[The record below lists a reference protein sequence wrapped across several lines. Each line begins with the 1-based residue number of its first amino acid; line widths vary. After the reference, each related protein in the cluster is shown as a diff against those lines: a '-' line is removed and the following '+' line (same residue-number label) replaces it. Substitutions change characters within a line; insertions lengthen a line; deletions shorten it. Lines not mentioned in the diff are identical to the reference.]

1 MVHKYPISIQK
12 NKPKVVLIKVRQ
24 YANDFHKSGYIII
37 IIIIKI
43 FKHPRVTLFYTLPSK
58 ITKKKKKKI
67 LD

>member
-1 MVHKYPISIQK
+1 MIHKYPISIQK
-12 NKPKVVLIKVRQ
+12 NKPKVLIKVRQ

-37 IIIIKI
+37 IIIIIKF

-58 ITKKKKKKI
+58 ITKKKKI

>member
-12 NKPKVVLIKVRQ
+12 NKPKVLIKLVRQ

-37 IIIIKI
+37 IIIII
-43 FKHPRVTLFYTLPSK
+43 NFFKHPRVTLFYTLPSK
-58 ITKKKKKKI
+58 ITKKKI

>member
-12 NKPKVVLIKVRQ
+12 NKPKVLIKLVRQ

-37 IIIIKI
+37 IIINF

-58 ITKKKKKKI
+58 ITKKKN